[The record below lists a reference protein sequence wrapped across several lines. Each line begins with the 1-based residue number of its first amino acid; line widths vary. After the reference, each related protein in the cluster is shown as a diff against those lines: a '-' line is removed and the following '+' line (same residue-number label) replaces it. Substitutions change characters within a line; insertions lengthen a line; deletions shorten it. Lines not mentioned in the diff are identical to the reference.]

1 MKNQG
6 GSAIHM
12 KAAAPWSITL
22 FINVLLKLIL
32 NNDGSGL
39 TPANVVI
46 CYSHIPSTFDF
57 PFQRQE
63 LDL

>member
-1 MKNQG
+1 
-6 GSAIHM
+6 M
-12 KAAAPWSITL
+12 KATAPWSITL
-22 FINVLLKLIL
+22 FINDLLKLVLI
-32 NNDGSGL
+32 NDALGL
-39 TPANVVI
+39 TPPNVVI